1 MNSRLFFGG
10 CGLETTEYIER
21 MLGGST
27 ATEKVAQGQDKED
40 RFLISRKALMTKDEI
55 RMLPKERA
63 LFFSGNLKPLNFE
76 MLPYWE
82 DRDLRKIV

>member
-1 MNSRLFFGG
+1 
-10 CGLETTEYIER
+10 

-82 DRDLRKIV
+82 DKALKGIVR